1 MGRFLIAVGIGLALL
16 SAAIARL
23 NRLAV
28 STSLPSLWA
37 QGLGKTHAY
46 LLMNGFLAF
55 NNAMSNKARV
65 IHVMTANS
73 FQLLVSFLYLFYNNI
88 LTHQIIADELISFL
102 REKKTLRVSFPQH
115 SLQRSSYFLSLP
127 WRYALPLMIA
137 FTTLHWLVSQSV
149 FTVQTTAYGPGQDG
163 APIPATN
170 ASRLGYS
177 PLGILLTTILGAIL
191 ILALIANSCRRYM
204 YVVPAPLP
212 RMATDSSTIRALC
225 CSASED
231 REAHLYP
238 VQLGIVIRGL
248 EGGIPDGC
256 EGRLAF
262 STDTEMVKPE
272 EGHLYEFVGWDGP
285 RQDVAV
291 ARASGFTRAAAMWRS
306 VGRRLRGPAD

>member
-1 MGRFLIAVGIGLALL
+1 
-16 SAAIARL
+16 
-23 NRLAV
+23 
-28 STSLPSLWA
+28 
-37 QGLGKTHAY
+37 
-46 LLMNGFLAF
+46 
-55 NNAMSNKARV
+55 
-65 IHVMTANS
+65 
-73 FQLLVSFLYLFYNNI
+73 
-88 LTHQIIADELISFL
+88 
-102 REKKTLRVSFPQH
+102 
-115 SLQRSSYFLSLP
+115 
-127 WRYALPLMIA
+127 
-137 FTTLHWLVSQSV
+137 
-149 FTVQTTAYGPGQDG
+149 
-163 APIPATN
+163 
-170 ASRLGYS
+170 
-177 PLGILLTTILGAIL
+177 
-191 ILALIANSCRRYM
+191 M